1 LVLWARSEKIGCA
14 VSLCPGI
21 MECWNNGIMG
31 SGLRLREGNGM
42 VGLENQT
49 EYNGID
55 FYVIVVYFPGRKRKM
70 DALQAPL

>member
-1 LVLWARSEKIGCA
+1 
-14 VSLCPGI
+14 
-21 MECWNNGIMG
+21 MG

-70 DALQAPL
+70 DATFFVE